1 MHAGSTT
8 VGGGAGTRWK
18 KSEKLH
24 EALRCTDVHTQRPR
38 CDDTQCR
45 ALSGHRRRAR
55 PGTPSRTRISLSLSI
70 SPTALACLKVARARA
85 RRSSSWG
92 GPREFR
98 HT

>member
-55 PGTPSRTRISLSLSI
+55 PGTPPAESDSDQPEHIAMTLARTPARRPGIIMGGATRI
-70 SPTALACLKVARARA
+70 
-85 RRSSSWG
+85 
-92 GPREFR
+92 
-98 HT
+98 